1 MTQGMTDNHLAAAY
15 IRFYEALSP
24 ALLTNIKDVCHDEIL
39 FRDPFN
45 ETVGVDAYKALL
57 QDMFRSAPD
66 ITFKVLHYAYDGDVC
81 FLRWDSQATVK
92 VLGKD
97 PWSVKGMSELRF
109 ADDGRV
115 ISHIDHWDAAS
126 QFYERL
132 PVIGGLLRIIRRRVA
147 AH

>member
-1 MTQGMTDNHLAAAY
+1 MNPDHPASAY
-15 IRFYEALSP
+15 VRFYEALSP
-24 ALLTNIKDVCHDEIL
+24 ESLKDISDVCHDDIL

-45 ETVGVDAYKALL
+45 ETVGVNAYAALL
-57 QDMFRSAPD
+57 AGMFKSAPD
-66 ITFKVLHYAYDGDVC
+66 ITFKVLHCAYDGEAC

-92 VLGKD
+92 ALGKD

-132 PVIGGLLRIIRRRVA
+132 PVIGGILRIIRRRVA